1 MPAPYATAEQ
11 FVARLDER
19 FAAQLTS
26 ADGTTVDAVKV
37 STACADAT
45 AELYGYVRRI
55 PEDSRPDEDT
65 LRVHCI
71 KVALYLLSMG
81 RPGKEYDSI
90 RNAYND
96 TIAYYK
102 ELLTAATAQV
112 TSPLG
117 VSSDAPAAVFTDA
130 SLRGFVPGD

>member
-1 MPAPYATAEQ
+1 MPNPYATAEQ
-11 FVARLDER
+11 FLARLDEK
-19 FAAQLTS
+19 FAAQLTT
-26 ADGTTVDAVKV
+26 ATGATVDTVKV

-65 LRVHCI
+65 LRIHCI

-81 RPGKEYDSI
+81 RPGKEFDSI

-102 ELLTAATAQV
+102 ELLTAASTQV
-112 TSPLG
+112 TAPLG
-117 VSSDAPAAVFTDA
+117 VSSDAPAAVFTDTA
-130 SLRGFVPGD
+130 LSGFVPHV